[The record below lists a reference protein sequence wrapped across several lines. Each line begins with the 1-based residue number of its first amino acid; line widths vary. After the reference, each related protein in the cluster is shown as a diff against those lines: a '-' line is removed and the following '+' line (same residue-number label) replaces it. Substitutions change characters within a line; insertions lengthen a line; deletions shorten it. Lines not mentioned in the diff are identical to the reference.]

1 MMGGYGY
8 GGYGGMGG
16 GYGGMGG
23 GYGWMGMMMPIIFG
37 ICIIL
42 LGLYVFR
49 RNHSQVYTN
58 GLGKQNGGLDI
69 LRERYARGEIDS
81 EEYQSRKQDLESK

>member
-8 GGYGGMGG
+8 G

-42 LGLYVFR
+42 LGIYLFR
-49 RNHSQVYTN
+49 RYSSQVHTN
-58 GLGKQNGGLDI
+58 GQGKQNSGLDI
-69 LRERYARGEIDS
+69 LRERYAKGEIDS
-81 EEYQSRKQDLESK
+81 TEYQSRKQDLESK